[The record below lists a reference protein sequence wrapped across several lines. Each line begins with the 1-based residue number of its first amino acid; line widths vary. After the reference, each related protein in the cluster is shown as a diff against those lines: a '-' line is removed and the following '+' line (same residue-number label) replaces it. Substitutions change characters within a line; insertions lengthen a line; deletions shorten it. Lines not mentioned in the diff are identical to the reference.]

1 MLFSIQSKY
10 FNRNLTKFPGEE
22 DIAFIDVAQNSMA
35 KLPEKGILKKHGYG
49 AVDGKDKWGDDS
61 QSEQLEVGSQSDGQ
75 EPAGAVADME
85 YKFKVGLGILGCI
98 NVLFSHC
105 LIPSEESFSLLTDS
119 SCSMKC

>member
-1 MLFSIQSKY
+1 MNGRFV
-10 FNRNLTKFPGEE
+10 PGEE
-22 DIAFIDVAQNSMA
+22 DIAFIDVQPNSMA

-85 YKFKVGLGILGCI
+85 YKFKVLIQCYGEIKWYGDRPGLKL
-98 NVLFSHC
+98 
-105 LIPSEESFSLLTDS
+105 E
-119 SCSMKC
+119 